1 MLGYM
6 STSSSNSV
14 TFNVDMNNETIN
26 GNVYLIGNFQL
37 FPWSTSILPTVM
49 TDDDGDGIYSVTV
62 DTGIFS
68 DDLIEY
74 KFVNGAIVETDEGI
88 GNCGNFRGFCLFI
101 SRT

>member
-1 MLGYM
+1 
-6 STSSSNSV
+6 
-14 TFNVDMNNETIN
+14 
-26 GNVYLIGNFQL
+26 
-37 FPWSTSILPTVM
+37 M

-88 GNCGNFRGFCLFI
+88 GNCGNFQDSACLSPGPDCNNNREFQMPQL
-101 SRT
+101 